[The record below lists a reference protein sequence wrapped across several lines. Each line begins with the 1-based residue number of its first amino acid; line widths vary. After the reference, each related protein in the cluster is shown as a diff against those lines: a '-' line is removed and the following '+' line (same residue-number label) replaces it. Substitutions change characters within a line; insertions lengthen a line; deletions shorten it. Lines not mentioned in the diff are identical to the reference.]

1 MVYKYLI
8 SIIFLVE
15 ILAITMNNLN
25 TEYSETSKNLKKN
38 ELLLNN
44 IETHIPKHL
53 SSVVSNLQFLNDQ
66 IKMFAD
72 RLKNIEV

>member
-1 MVYKYLI
+1 
-8 SIIFLVE
+8 
-15 ILAITMNNLN
+15 MNNLN
-25 TEYSETSKNLKKN
+25 TEYSENSKNLKKN

-53 SSVVSNLQFLNDQ
+53 TSVVSNLQSINDQ

>member
-1 MVYKYLI
+1 
-8 SIIFLVE
+8 
-15 ILAITMNNLN
+15 MNNLN
-25 TEYSETSKNLKKN
+25 IEYSETSKILKKN

-53 SSVVSNLQFLNDQ
+53 TSVVSNLQSLNAQ
-66 IKMFAD
+66 IKVFAN

>member
-15 ILAITMNNLN
+15 ILAITRNNLN

-38 ELLLNN
+38 EILLNN
-44 IETHIPKHL
+44 IERHIPKHL